1 MDTTLIK
8 LCVDTARGNVVNYS
22 RQEADNVIRKAFVDL
37 LGTDKVDYK
46 TFRRHKTEIFEII
59 EEVAVQ
65 TITNG
70 QTVQNAFYN
79 QFVETR
85 NLALGDTNVFYIENP
100 TILTVSKF
108 SGNHWDL
115 KRQRVEAGS
124 EITVQTYNY
133 GVKVYTYFT
142 QFVSG
147 RISWSDLVAKIQESI
162 DTFMASLVQ
171 TSFANSLTSIP
182 AQFKATG
189 SFTESATLDVCDH
202 VQASNLNSELILVGT
217 RTALSKLNGAVDIAY
232 SENMKDEKNQFGYV
246 KMWNGYKCMMLD
258 QVHKVNT
265 FDFAMPNDKIY
276 VLPTDVKPIK
286 LVNEG
291 TAYVLENSDGTSN
304 MDMSLEHSLQF
315 KIGTAI
321 AYNKVFGY
329 VTVA

>member
-1 MDTTLIK
+1 MGTDLIK
-8 LCVDTARGNVVNYS
+8 LCVDTARGNVVDYS
-22 RQEADNVIRKAFVDL
+22 KGEADSVIRKAFVEM

-46 TFRRHKTEIFEII
+46 CFRRHKVEIFEII
-59 EEVAVQ
+59 EEVAIQ

-70 QTVQNAFYN
+70 QTTQNAFYN
-79 QFVETR
+79 QFVEDR
-85 NLALGDTNVFYIENP
+85 NLALGDTNSFYIENP

-108 SGNHWDL
+108 SGNNWDL
-115 KRQRVEAGS
+115 KRQRVEAGD

-133 GVKVYTYFT
+133 GVKVYAYFT

-147 RISWSDLVAKIQESI
+147 RISWVELVAKIQEAI

-171 TSFANSLTSIP
+171 TSFANSLTAIP

-189 SFTESATLDVCDH
+189 TYSESATLDVCDH
-202 VQASNLNSELILVGT
+202 VQAANLNSQITLVGT
-217 RTALSKLNGAVDIAY
+217 RTALSKLTGAVDIKF
-232 SENMKDEKNQFGYV
+232 SDGMKDEKNAFGYV
-246 KMWNGYKCMMLD
+246 KIWNGYKCMLLD

-265 FDFAMPNDKIY
+265 FDFAMPNDKIF

-291 TAYVLENSDGTSN
+291 VAYMSEISDGTSN
-304 MDMSLEHSLQF
+304 MDASMEYSLVF
-315 KIGTAI
+315 KLGTAV
-321 AYNKVFGY
+321 AFNKLFGY